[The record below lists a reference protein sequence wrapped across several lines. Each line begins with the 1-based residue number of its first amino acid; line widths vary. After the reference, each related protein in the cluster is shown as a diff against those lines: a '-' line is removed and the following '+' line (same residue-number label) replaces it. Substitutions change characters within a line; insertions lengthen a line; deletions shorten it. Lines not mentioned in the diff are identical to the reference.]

1 MTSGISLKYIRL
13 VLILSRSERGTKDVK
28 DPANIASRPQRD
40 SGAIA
45 SRPKLICNSNTKF
58 RKTVPKEKT
67 MVAEIGDR

>member
-1 MTSGISLKYIRL
+1 MTSGRSLKYIRL
-13 VLILSRSERGTKDVK
+13 VLILSCSERGTKDVK

-45 SRPKLICNSNTKF
+45 SRPKLICNSNTF
-58 RKTVPKEKT
+58 GKTVPKEKT